1 MKSSSAAS
9 ASGSQPYMKE
19 QVMSAS
25 PHQLITLLYNG
36 LIRFLHGVQ
45 DGFAEPDLQKRHE
58 AIHNNTIRAQN
69 ILTELN
75 VSLDMERGGEIA
87 RQLKD
92 LYDFFHVELG
102 RVNVTKDPSTDVS
115 TVFRITR
122 MITEL
127 RETWMRISTQ
137 EQQPSSAPFAT
148 VTR

>member
-1 MKSSSAAS
+1 
-9 ASGSQPYMKE
+9 
-19 QVMSAS
+19 MSAS

-45 DGFAEPDLQKRHE
+45 DGFAEPDLQKRLE
-58 AIHNNTIRAQN
+58 AIHNNTVRAQS

-92 LYDFFHVELG
+92 LYDFFHDALG
-102 RVNVTKDPSTDVS
+102 RVNVTKDPATDVS

-122 MITEL
+122 MVTEL
-127 RETWMRISTQ
+127 RDTWMRISTQ
-137 EQQPSSAPFAT
+137 EQPSAAPFAA
-148 VTR
+148 VSR